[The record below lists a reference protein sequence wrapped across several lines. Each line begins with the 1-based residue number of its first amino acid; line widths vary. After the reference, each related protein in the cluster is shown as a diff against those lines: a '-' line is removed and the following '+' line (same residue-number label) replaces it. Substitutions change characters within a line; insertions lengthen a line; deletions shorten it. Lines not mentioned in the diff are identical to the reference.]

1 MKSLIPRFKPNYSWK
16 EFSVA
21 LCFWRDEIDI
31 YEKEFSEKFGCKY
44 GTMFAYGRSGL
55 KALLESWN
63 LKGKEVICPAYTC
76 VVVPHAIVKSNN
88 IPRFVDC
95 SNDSFHMDYEKLE
108 RVINKNT
115 AAIIV
120 THLFGEAMD
129 VEKINSIVE
138 IAENKYNTKIYVIQ
152 DVAHSYGVKFNNRCV
167 ASYGDAA
174 IFGCNISKIINSIFG
189 GMVITN
195 NLETNKRLKV
205 YQKQKMDKTS
215 WGKELKRFL
224 YLVASWI
231 AFNKYVYY
239 WVNFLDRKGY
249 LNRFTKYYD
258 EEIID
263 FPNDWNE
270 YPKKIEAR
278 VGRVQLKKYEHIISS
293 RRKAAKKIISE
304 LEKYPEIKIRNYNP
318 NSTYSHLVA
327 TVKNPDEFIN
337 EYFHKGVQLGTIIDY
352 SVPHMVAYG
361 SCETKNFSR
370 SYQYSKHIINFP
382 LIEENYIVK

>member
-1 MKSLIPRFKPNYSWK
+1 MLSLIPRFKPNYTWK
-16 EFSVA
+16 EFGAA
-21 LCFWRDEIDI
+21 LCFWRDDIDV

-55 KALLESWN
+55 KVLLESWN

-108 RVINKNT
+108 RVINKDT

-129 VEKINSIVE
+129 VEKINSIVK
-138 IAENKYNTKIYVIQ
+138 IAENKYNTKIYIIQ

-189 GMVITN
+189 GMVVTN
-195 NLETNKRLKV
+195 SLETNKRLKI
-205 YQKQKMDKTS
+205 YQKQKMYKATWD
-215 WGKELKRFL
+215 KELKRFL
-224 YLVASWI
+224 YLTASWI

-249 LNRFTKYYD
+249 LNRYTKYYD
-258 EEIID
+258 EGEID
-263 FPNDWNE
+263 FPTDWNE
-270 YPKKIEAR
+270 RPKKIEAR
-278 VGRVQLKKYEHIISS
+278 VGRVQLKKYEQIILN
-293 RRKAAKKIISE
+293 RRKAAKKIIKQ
-304 LEKYPEIKIRNYNP
+304 LENVPEITIRNYDQ

-327 TVKNPDEFIN
+327 LVDNPKKLIDKYQKRGF
-337 EYFHKGVQLGTIIDY
+337 QLGTIIDY
-352 SVPHMVAYG
+352 SVPNMLVY
-361 SCETKNFSR
+361 R
-370 SYQYSKHIINFP
+370 SSDKTTFKRSFHYSKQIINFP
-382 LIEENYIVK
+382 LIEENYITK